1 MKTEIH
7 KLGFYKKYEDMK
19 GGHIIYY
26 LEDKKNPFNNINFS
40 EKSEIKKK
48 YRERSNAD
56 KSYKI

>member
-7 KLGFYKKYEDMK
+7 KLGFYKKYEDMR

-40 EKSEIKKK
+40 EKSDIKKNIEK
-48 YRERSNAD
+48 D
-56 KSYKI
+56 PL